1 MSHGFKQTAGV
12 SFAEAKMFG
21 KRSKADTAVII
32 FAQIFHHGSDK
43 GSLVTGALVFSF
55 PLRSGKKGE
64 LVKDLQEPDADEK
77 LIAEA
82 LLPEGGINLPK
93 AGGNL
98 LFRLRGR
105 RQNHRKGFGVR

>member
-43 GSLVTGALVFSF
+43 GCLVTGALVFIFS
-55 PLRSGKKGE
+55 LGSGKKGK

-77 LIAEA
+77 LIAEG
-82 LLPEGGINLPK
+82 LFPEGGINLPK
-93 AGGNL
+93 AGGDL

>member
-43 GSLVTGALVFSF
+43 SSQCSGAMLVLSRLHNCKQSTLQK
-55 PLRSGKKGE
+55 PEISG
-64 LVKDLQEPDADEK
+64 Q
-77 LIAEA
+77 
-82 LLPEGGINLPK
+82 
-93 AGGNL
+93 
-98 LFRLRGR
+98 
-105 RQNHRKGFGVR
+105 